1 MRDYS
6 SENCQYKIGVYRG
19 KISMHFVK
27 INALFKEKVKLS
39 QYFSCGY
46 TLAQFME
53 EPAILI
59 GKLAPINELVYRE
72 YLLSF

>member
-1 MRDYS
+1 
-6 SENCQYKIGVYRG
+6 
-19 KISMHFVK
+19 MHFVK